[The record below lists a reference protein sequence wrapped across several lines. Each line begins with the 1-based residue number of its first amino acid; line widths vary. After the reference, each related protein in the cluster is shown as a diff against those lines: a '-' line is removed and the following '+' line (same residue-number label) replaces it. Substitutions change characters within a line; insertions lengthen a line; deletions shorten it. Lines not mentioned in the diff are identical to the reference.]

1 MVAFEADRGV
11 AVGCRGDGIAAQWI
25 AYGYAEP
32 GESGEGLALL
42 PS

>member
-25 AYGYAEP
+25 AYAEP